1 VHANINLIL
10 YFGEI
15 NISDI
20 MSEKVKED
28 VVDDLVGCALS
39 VSAFP
44 IVKDLNT
51 KLSLLQAV
59 NKEYHALANKLESG
73 NISDADLNIAA
84 PVAKEK
90 LPSKIERRTDL
101 DLDLDKSKKLAHT
114 SPSKIDELVNY
125 LKQKRILEINTSL
138 NFKEPEKPVTHS

>member
-1 VHANINLIL
+1 MFTL
-10 YFGEI
+10 EI
-15 NISDI
+15 NIGDI

-39 VSAFP
+39 LSAFP

-59 NKEYHALANKLESG
+59 NKEYNALSNKIASG
-73 NISDADLNIAA
+73 NISDADLNTAV
-84 PVAKEK
+84 PVVKEK

-101 DLDLDKSKKLAHT
+101 DLDLDKSKKLAQT
-114 SPSKIDELVNY
+114 GPLKVDELVNY
-125 LKQKRILEINTSL
+125 LKQKRVLEINMSL
-138 NFKEPEKPVTHS
+138 NFKEPEKE

>member
-1 VHANINLIL
+1 
-10 YFGEI
+10 
-15 NISDI
+15 
-20 MSEKVKED
+20 MSEKAKED

-39 VSAFP
+39 LSAFP
-44 IVKDLNT
+44 IIKDLNT

-101 DLDLDKSKKLAHT
+101 DLDKSKKLAQT
-114 SPSKIDELVNY
+114 CPSKVDELVNF
-125 LKQKRILEINTSL
+125 LKQKRILEINMSL
-138 NFKEPEKPVTHS
+138 NFKEPEKPVSQG